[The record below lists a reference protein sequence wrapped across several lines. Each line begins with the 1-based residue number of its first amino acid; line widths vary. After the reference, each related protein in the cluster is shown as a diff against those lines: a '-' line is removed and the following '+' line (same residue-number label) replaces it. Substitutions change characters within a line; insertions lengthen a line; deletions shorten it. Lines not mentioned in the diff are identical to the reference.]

1 MNLRSRAKLY
11 EFATFRELC
20 DFSRDLFTTL
30 SQLRIVDSELEFDV
44 TESVLNPTWSA
55 REQVMAVYFGLSSQ
69 TIHDNCPEGE
79 NYWSQKYSGK
89 NENKMKKCYHFL
101 FSY

>member
-55 REQVMAVYFGLSSQ
+55 REQVMAGLF
-69 TIHDNCPEGE
+69 
-79 NYWSQKYSGK
+79 WSKLS
-89 NENKMKKCYHFL
+89 NN
-101 FSY
+101 S